1 MPKPVEHFIKNLTQ
15 FTEHIEA
22 ALVATKALYSS
33 DPTVVN
39 WYRGTGM
46 SEQWKLSPSLYRHPT
61 IKDVDEL
68 LKLERKLLASFRRKA
83 ILYQPTNL
91 SLTHSGMGANADYEF
106 LFFMQHYNVPT
117 RLLDWTENPFIA
129 LYFALTSAPYNITK
143 KGYDEGAS
151 VWILDPVAWN
161 RKALEKVSYGDS
173 GALGFNGE
181 YSSAYAPRTN
191 DTPQELT
198 NMYEN
203 PVAMEGI
210 ANNTRMF
217 AQKGVFTIF
226 GRDMTPMEQHYED
239 KAYPNESLIKLTVG
253 KDDID
258 TMVELVS
265 SIGYTDSVAYPDL
278 HGLAMEIKRFHKF

>member
-1 MPKPVEHFIKNLTQ
+1 MPKPVEHFIKSLTQ
-15 FTEHIEA
+15 FSERIEE
-22 ALVATKALYSS
+22 ALGSTRSLYPS
-33 DPTVVN
+33 DPTAVN

-46 SEQWKLSPSLYRHPT
+46 SEQWKLAPSLYRHPT

-91 SLTHSGMGANADYEF
+91 SLTHTNTGASADYEF

-129 LYFALTSAPYNITK
+129 LYFALTSAPYNRATH
-143 KGYDEGAS
+143 GYDEGAS
-151 VWILDPVAWN
+151 VWILDPIAWN
-161 RKALEKVSYGDS
+161 RKALERVTYGNE
-173 GALGFNGE
+173 GALIFNGQ
-181 YSSAYAPRTN
+181 YSGAYAPRTN

-198 NMYEN
+198 GMYDN

-226 GRDMTPMEQHYED
+226 GRDMTPMEDHYEA
-239 KAYPNESLIKLTVG
+239 KSYPKESLTKLTVA

-258 TMVELVS
+258 SMLELIS